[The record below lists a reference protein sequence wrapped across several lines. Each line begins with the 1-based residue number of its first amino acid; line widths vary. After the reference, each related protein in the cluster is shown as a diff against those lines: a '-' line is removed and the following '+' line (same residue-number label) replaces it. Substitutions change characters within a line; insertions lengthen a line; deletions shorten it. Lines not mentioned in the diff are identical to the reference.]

1 MSRLPTVP
9 DEIALAGAEHLDPAY
24 VAAYDRKAEFDPQSD
39 LAELRGRG
47 IGAESTLVDFG
58 AGTGTFAVAAAAVC
72 RRVIAVDVSPAMLE
86 ATKAKAE
93 MAGVENINYV
103 QAGFLSYEHEGEP
116 PGFIFTRN
124 ALHHLPDFWKAQAL
138 RRMAALLRPGGVLRL
153 HDLVFSFDLADAD
166 ARVTAWMDAAPQNS
180 DDGWTRAELETHLRR
195 EHSTFSW
202 LLEPMIERAGF
213 RIEAAEHAPSGF
225 YAAYTC
231 VV

>member
-1 MSRLPTVP
+1 
-9 DEIALAGAEHLDPAY
+9 
-24 VAAYDRKAEFDPQSD
+24 
-39 LAELRGRG
+39 
-47 IGAESTLVDFG
+47 
-58 AGTGTFAVAAAAVC
+58 
-72 RRVIAVDVSPAMLE
+72 MLE
-86 ATKAKAE
+86 ATGAKAE
-93 MAGVENINYV
+93 MAGVENVKCI
-103 QAGFLSYEHEGEP
+103 QAGFLSYEHEGEL

-166 ARVTAWMDAAPQNS
+166 ARVAAWLDAASQNS
-180 DDGWTRAELETHLRR
+180 DDGWTRTELETHLRR

-213 RIEAAEHAPSGF
+213 RVDAAEHAPSGF